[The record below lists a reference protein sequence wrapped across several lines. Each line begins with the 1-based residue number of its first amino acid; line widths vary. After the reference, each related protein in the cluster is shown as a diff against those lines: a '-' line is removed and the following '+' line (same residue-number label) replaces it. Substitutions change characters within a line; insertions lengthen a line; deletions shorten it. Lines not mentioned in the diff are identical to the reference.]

1 MGFRFI
7 LTTAL
12 SRYGKVKNGNGNFQL
27 LQRCTQS
34 YRPVSFNIFSSIL
47 HVAQPLGPVG
57 HEELLDQILRHG
69 VNVTG
74 PVYLAAE
81 DLLVDPEGIVVKERR
96 VAGQHLVDEDAEGP
110 PVHRLVVALRLD
122 DLGRQVLRGPA
133 QGPGPVSYPL
143 GKPEICDLQMSSPDN
158 KQQIISQSTGL
169 QGLNGCLTKCYRWN
183 SNRLPKLRIRTVIP
197 LTNCFLLAQTV

>member
-1 MGFRFI
+1 MGRLKMEMEI
-7 LTTAL
+7 SSC
-12 SRYGKVKNGNGNFQL
+12 SRDVFSWGTVN
-27 LQRCTQS
+27 
-34 YRPVSFNIFSSIL
+34 RPVSFNIFSSIL

-74 PVYLAAE
+74 PVYLPAE

-96 VAGQHLVDEDAEGP
+96 VAGQHLIDEDAEGP

-133 QGPGPVSYPL
+133 QGPGPVCHL
-143 GKPEICDLQMSSPDN
+143 
-158 KQQIISQSTGL
+158 KQ
-169 QGLNGCLTKCYRWN
+169 N
-183 SNRLPKLRIRTVIP
+183 SVSDFN
-197 LTNCFLLAQTV
+197 